1 MKHFKFVLFLLVA
14 LALVLAACG
23 SPATEP
29 VLPVEPAESGEGAAP
44 AAEAPAAEAPAVDP
58 NAPVK
63 GGTVIVGTPQ
73 EPGTLNPLLA
83 AGTIDDVVG
92 AFNCTGQII
101 DRCCDTDW
109 VVCDTHITAARY
121 RLRP

>member
-29 VLPVEPAESGEGAAP
+29 VLPVEPAESGEPAAP
-44 AAEAPAAEAPAVDP
+44 AATEAPAVDP

-73 EPGTLNPLLA
+73 EPGTLNLEFSGSQPRGSPPGFISVQLFWGANPSFKNL
-83 AGTIDDVVG
+83 VV
-92 AFNCTGQII
+92 ASLKELC
-101 DRCCDTDW
+101 
-109 VVCDTHITAARY
+109 
-121 RLRP
+121 